1 MRILILLSTLL
12 ASAIQPNGSVEK
24 EVKSENIT
32 PATIAVA
39 KADPVAATQI
49 LDIDSEY
56 LMKGSWK
63 ILSITADKP
72 CDVNGDGYETTDIM
86 AETPT
91 CALDDVMK
99 IYPNHTVSFERHQR
113 CVSSERPIETYKWKL
128 AKDGTFT
135 IIDGTI
141 EAKMILKSANA
152 SRMVMLIPM
161 EEDGEIYHFKVTY
174 GQKSQ
179 QIPGKI
185 LKN

>member
-1 MRILILLSTLL
+1 MRSPLILLSTLL

-24 EVKSENIT
+24 EAKSDDNT

-39 KADPVAATQI
+39 KADPVEAI
-49 LDIDSEY
+49 RMLDIDAEY

-86 AETPT
+86 TETPT

-113 CVSSERPIETYKWKL
+113 CVSSERSIETYKWKL

-141 EAKMILKSANA
+141 ETVMILKSGNA
-152 SRMVMLIPM
+152 SAW
-161 EEDGEIYHFKVTY
+161 
-174 GQKSQ
+174 
-179 QIPGKI
+179 
-185 LKN
+185 

>member
-12 ASAIQPNGSVEK
+12 ASSFSPNGLEK
-24 EVKSENIT
+24 ETKNENTT
-32 PATIAVA
+32 PATTIAT
-39 KADPVAATQI
+39 KADPGESTQM
-49 LDIDSEY
+49 LDLDSEY

-72 CDVNGDGYETTDIM
+72 CDINGDGYETTDIM
-86 AETPT
+86 SETPT

-99 IYPNHTVSFERHQR
+99 ISPDHTVSFERHQR
-113 CVSSERPIETYKWKL
+113 CVSSERPVETYKWKL

-161 EEDGEIYHFKVTY
+161 EEDGEMYHFKVTY
-174 GQKSQ
+174 GQKGQ